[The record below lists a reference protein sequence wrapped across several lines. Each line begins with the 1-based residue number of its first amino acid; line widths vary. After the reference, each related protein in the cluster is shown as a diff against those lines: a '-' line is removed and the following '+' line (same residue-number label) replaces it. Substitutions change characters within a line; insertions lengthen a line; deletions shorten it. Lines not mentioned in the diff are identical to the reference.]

1 MKIGFRIFLLLTVIF
16 SFVIGMPK
24 PAVETEM
31 AFALSFTNGAAD
43 ILASVLIF
51 LLLVSHVLMLFLVFI
66 RQSLDYRY
74 FLTYFPLV
82 YWLLYLTNTFS
93 DHLQQPDMFLSHI
106 PYLLCYVLTVYQ
118 YNTILKLEPTFVL
131 GPKPEPRE
139 EEPGLP
145 RQQFDT
151 NEPM

>member
-31 AFALSFTNGAAD
+31 ALALSFTNGAAD
-43 ILASVLIF
+43 ILSSALIF

-66 RQSLDYRY
+66 RQSTDYRY
-74 FLTYFPLV
+74 FLIYFPIV
-82 YWLLYLTNTFS
+82 FWLLYLTNNFS
-93 DHLQQPDMFLSHI
+93 AHLEQPDMFLSHI
-106 PYLLCYVLTVYQ
+106 PFILCYVLTVIQ
-118 YNTILKLEPTFVL
+118 YNSVLKADPNFVL
-131 GPKPEPRE
+131 GTPPEKVE

-145 RQQFDT
+145 RQRFDT
-151 NEPM
+151 REPM